1 MPKRSAESAF
11 LRSIAHRI
19 GAARRAAGMT
29 QEQLAAELDTAVRN
43 VQRIESGVQ
52 NLTLLTIARIAA
64 AIGLTPYEL
73 LNGRR

>member
-1 MPKRSAESAF
+1 
-11 LRSIAHRI
+11 
-19 GAARRAAGMT
+19 MT